1 MGRRTSME
9 PQTPEPWLWGGLAFA
24 GAAWIV
30 TTFVAPNYDPLKFLG
45 AQSSASAGLAA
56 LFLGAII
63 SVRIYDYVNRRAER
77 RQLRHDYALSRLR
90 DIYIPLWDETAALM
104 ELAKRYDA
112 AELWYGTP
120 ERHELLRHGFVAIMK
135 GSLRLFVDAG
145 IKALLS
151 SFHAAVAK
159 YNKAVSTA
167 RNDFYAKAQVF
178 AHELTGRPEGD
189 AVPTAVANLFTTN
202 NRLVWGAT
210 DFGEEAEQAMR
221 VQFREMYSRGRTTA
235 PKETDA
241 AFNNLRDRL
250 RSLDTSEAMRRESRT
265 CVDSGERVIRRLEEI
280 VMDPTSVV
288 LEFED

>member
-1 MGRRTSME
+1 
-9 PQTPEPWLWGGLAFA
+9 LA

-63 SVRIYDYVNRRAER
+63 SIRIYDYVNRRAER

-90 DIYIPLWDETAALM
+90 DIDIPLWDETAALM
-104 ELAKRYDA
+104 ELAKRYDS

-120 ERHELLRHGFVAIMK
+120 ERQELLRHGFLAIMK
-135 GSLRLFVDAG
+135 GPLRLFVDAG
-145 IKALLS
+145 LKALLS

-159 YNKAVSTA
+159 YNKAFSTA

-178 AHELTGRPEGD
+178 AHELTGRPNGD
-189 AVPTAVANLFTTN
+189 AVPSAVANLFTTN
-202 NRLVWGAT
+202 NRLGWGAT
-210 DFGEEAEQAMR
+210 DFGEDAEQAMR
-221 VQFREMYSRGRTTA
+221 VQFHEMYSRGRTTGS
-235 PKETDA
+235 KEIDA

-250 RSLDTSEAMRRESRT
+250 RSLDTSETMRRESRA
-265 CVDSGERVIRRLEEI
+265 CMDSGERVIRRLEEV